1 MLAFGCLCH
10 GRLQPLGPHC
20 FPFQK
25 SRCQSLLQKRP
36 QPGRACHSPIVLFIH
51 QVVPG
56 PEGHQVSIVC
66 WRRNGHGARAAHVGV
81 TQLVGENL
89 QLIGRETIVIPKHV
103 IVGRPACSLKA
114 DQRVREVNMQERSP
128 ELTCKGC
135 CREKL
140 CFHPTVESFTEDTVG
155 GRSVARRYL
164 YYPTMYHYKRASE
177 PHIL

>member
-1 MLAFGCLCH
+1 MLALGCLCQ

-25 SRCQSLLQKRP
+25 SSCQSLLQKRP
-36 QPGRACHSPIVLFIH
+36 QPGEACHSPIMFFIH

-66 WRRNGHGARAAHVGV
+66 WRWDGHGARAAHVGV

-128 ELTCKGC
+128 ELTCKRVLP
-135 CREKL
+135 REAAL
-140 CFHPTVESFTEDTVG
+140 PPHRRILHRGYS
-155 GRSVARRYL
+155 GRTFSDKKVFIL
-164 YYPTMYHYKRASE
+164 SYYVS
-177 PHIL
+177 L